1 MNEPFNKLTD
11 AEAERLAFL
20 AEECGEVIKAAM
32 KILRH
37 GYESVD
43 PTNPEHLGN
52 RDDLRV
58 EMAHVQA
65 AMRLVYSEG
74 DADEWDA
81 GLLVNTKLKTAAK
94 YLHHQEGLEL

>member
-1 MNEPFNKLTD
+1 MTNHFNELTE

-37 GYESVD
+37 GYASHD

-52 RDDLRV
+52 RHDLRV
-58 EMAHVQA
+58 EMAHIQA
-65 AMRLVYSEG
+65 AMRMLYAAG
-74 DADEWDA
+74 DVDEWDA
-81 GLLVNTKLKTAAK
+81 QLLMNTKLKTAAK
-94 YLHHQEGLEL
+94 YLHHQEEMDV